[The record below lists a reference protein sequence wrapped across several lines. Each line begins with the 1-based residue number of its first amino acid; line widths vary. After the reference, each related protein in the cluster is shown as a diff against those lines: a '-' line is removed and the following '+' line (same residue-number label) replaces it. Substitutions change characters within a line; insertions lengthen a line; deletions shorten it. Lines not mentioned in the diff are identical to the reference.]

1 MGEVSVLHFSC
12 FVWRSVS
19 HWKSCP
25 RGCSTIRD
33 LNSLPSSLASVKLLR
48 SLSQKWVRQILISP
62 LKNVN
67 YHDGNRKVIQQLSLS
82 AGLWAS
88 SETECWHLSFLVTCE
103 DVTWAKGRLSE
114 QAVLHSWLRRDFAAR
129 SPGWQRFWIRASNV
143 NWRQNVLGDS
153 HNRRAW
159 GLKMCSSG
167 NLTVK
172 ACQTLHLRGSC
183 AALQQSKLSSHTSA
197 GKGHA

>member
-12 FVWRSVS
+12 FVWRSIS

-48 SLSQKWVRQILISP
+48 SLSQKWVTQILISP

-88 SETECWHLSFLVTCE
+88 SETVLASFFLGYMWGCHLGQRKALGAGSSPQLATPRFCSSL
-103 DVTWAKGRLSE
+103 
-114 QAVLHSWLRRDFAAR
+114 SWL
-129 SPGWQRFWIRASNV
+129 
-143 NWRQNVLGDS
+143 
-153 HNRRAW
+153 
-159 GLKMCSSG
+159 
-167 NLTVK
+167 T
-172 ACQTLHLRGSC
+172 
-183 AALQQSKLSSHTSA
+183 ALLDQSKQRELETKCSWRLP
-197 GKGHA
+197 